1 MISFRSFALGMIL
14 EIIKCSLFIIGEMAM
29 TNHRIANWL
38 RGKVNVL
45 CRNLESSILS
55 NKSLKCKA
63 VYGPV
68 RSRRLGYVIG
78 INNVKKNVCT
88 YNCVYCPV
96 GRTEC
101 CSMCANNCLSP
112 YGLNLSVRNKLNE
125 LNDSQ
130 KKINYIV
137 FAGSGEPTLDSGLSK
152 EILFLREFGY
162 KIAVFTNASFLWN
175 ENIMETLMFADYVS
189 VKIDTVDEETW
200 LKINRPHKRLQYE
213 KILDGIRAFSNKF
226 QGTLSTETMLIKD
239 IDDSEKEIERL
250 SEYLKTIRKSASYFM
265 TPVYPP
271 AENYAVAPDDKTL
284 AKLSLLI
291 KEKVPEAVLLCCPEK
306 EEFYATDDFENELKG
321 ILSLHPV
328 GVDAV
333 KRFVKG
339 NGELKTLNDLINNND
354 IEEVIFNGK
363 AFFKLK
369 NDAVAD
375 IQL

>member
-1 MISFRSFALGMIL
+1 
-14 EIIKCSLFIIGEMAM
+14 M
-29 TNHRIANWL
+29 TNPGIINWL
-38 RGKVNVL
+38 REKANVL
-45 CRNLESSILS
+45 CKKLELNILS
-55 NKSLKCKA
+55 NKLLKCKA

-78 INNVKKNVCT
+78 INNVKENVCT
-88 YNCVYCPV
+88 YNCVYCPA

-101 CSMCANNCLSP
+101 CSMCSNNCLSP
-112 YGLNLSVRNKLNE
+112 YDLNLSVRNKLNE
-125 LNDSQ
+125 MNDSQ
-130 KKINYIV
+130 KKINDIV

-152 EILFLREFGY
+152 EILLLREFGY

-175 ENIMETLMFADYVS
+175 GNIRERLMFADYVS

-213 KILDGIRAFSNKF
+213 KILDGIREFSNRF

-239 IDDSEKEIERL
+239 INDSEKEIERL
-250 SEYLKTIRKSASYFM
+250 SEYLKTLKKSHSYFM
-265 TPVYPP
+265 IPIFPP
-271 AENYAVAPDDKTL
+271 AENYAVAPEDKTL
-284 AKLSLLI
+284 GKLSLLI
-291 KEKVPEAVLLCCPEK
+291 KDKIQDAVLLCCPGT

-333 KRFVKG
+333 KSFVKG
-339 NGELKTLNDLINNND
+339 NGELKTLNDLINNDD

-363 AFFKLK
+363 AFYKLK
-369 NDAVAD
+369 NDAVSH